1 MTSLPQIL
9 HRTVDSEEARRNH
22 LLGILWFRSLKRF
35 RMQEGAG
42 RDEMEGIGSYTVRG
56 EQHGDITDKN
66 RYSRLSFSILAK
78 SPCLSMAISD

>member
-22 LLGILWFRSLKRF
+22 LLGTLWFRSLKRF

-42 RDEMEGIGSYTVRG
+42 RDVLDRTRSVGSSMGILQMT
-56 EQHGDITDKN
+56 N
-66 RYSRLSFSILAK
+66 RYFLLSFSVLAN